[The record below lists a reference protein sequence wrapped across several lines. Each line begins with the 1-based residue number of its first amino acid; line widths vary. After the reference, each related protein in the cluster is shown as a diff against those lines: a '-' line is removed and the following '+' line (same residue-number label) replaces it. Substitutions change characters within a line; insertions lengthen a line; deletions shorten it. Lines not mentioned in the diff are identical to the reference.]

1 MSSTHW
7 RLMGNHNQAGFDI
20 AKSGRIKCIRAK
32 FWCLWDLPITA
43 ALILSKLTEKNMWN
57 VSKCLEIL
65 SKIKSGLLTYFYITS
80 ALPMIFCFCD
90 FDLDLSTYV
99 FHGGQKVLVGRRRIY
114 LEVMASHQGSLV
126 PGQVQVFGVT
136 IGTPR
141 AFDLSRVLLLEL

>member
-65 SKIKSGLLTYFYITS
+65 YHYLFVPYQCITNDFLCFSLIEAWSFCIFVLHQFKDTTLLCDNHTYLLIRNDILMHISWYEF
-80 ALPMIFCFCD
+80 
-90 FDLDLSTYV
+90 
-99 FHGGQKVLVGRRRIY
+99 
-114 LEVMASHQGSLV
+114 SL
-126 PGQVQVFGVT
+126 
-136 IGTPR
+136 
-141 AFDLSRVLLLEL
+141 